1 VTGRALARTALAL
14 ASLARAALALAS
26 LAALA
31 GCGKPRP
38 PIELAPGR
46 SLFWEVRGGERD
58 ATLYLLGSVH
68 VGDGRPLAL
77 TPTLEAAL
85 ARSEEL
91 VVEVDLAEVTPAR
104 VMGFLERHGTLAP
117 AEDLSSRVGPETLA
131 LLREFI
137 AERDLDPAGVERLEP
152 WAIALLVI
160 EGALR
165 EAGYEGAYGVD
176 QWFLARARDSGKRIV
191 GLESVE
197 FQLGLLSGLSREH
210 AERLLRETLL
220 ASRAGGGGVTHVE
233 AILDAW
239 ERGDAAALEDLAH
252 AELADDPSLAP
263 FYEATY
269 FARNESMRDALVRL
283 LADGRTR
290 FCVVGAGHLVGER
303 GIPALLARDGWRVSG
318 PGFPAPPGDARL
330 RPDP

>member
-1 VTGRALARTALAL
+1 VKRGRFGRA
-14 ASLARAALALAS
+14 ALAS

-31 GCGKPRP
+31 ACAAPRP

-77 TPTLEAAL
+77 APSLEAAL

-91 VVEVDLAEVTPAR
+91 VVEVDLAEVTPER
-104 VMGFLERHGTLAP
+104 VLRFLDRRGKLAP
-117 AEDLSSRVGPETLA
+117 AEDLSSRLAPETLA
-131 LLREFI
+131 LLREFL
-137 AERDLDPAGVERLEP
+137 AERDLDAAGVERLEP

-160 EGALR
+160 EGSLR

-176 QWFLARARDSGKRIV
+176 QWFLDRAGRSGQPIV

-197 FQLGLLSGLSREH
+197 FQLELLSDLSREH

-220 ASRAGGGGVTHVE
+220 AARPGGGGVSQVQ

-239 ERGDAAALEDLAH
+239 ERGDVAALERLAH
-252 AELADDPSLAP
+252 AELAEDPSLAP

-303 GIPALLARDGWRVSG
+303 GIPALLARDGWRVTG
-318 PGFPAPPGDARL
+318 PGFPVRAR
-330 RPDP
+330 

>member
-1 VTGRALARTALAL
+1 VTRRALAC
-14 ASLARAALALAS
+14 AALALAS

-31 GCGKPRP
+31 GCAKPRP
-38 PIELAPGR
+38 PIELAAGR
-46 SLFWEVRGGERD
+46 SLFWEVRGGAGD

-77 TPTLEAAL
+77 APTLEAAF

-91 VVEVDLAEVTPAR
+91 VVEVDLAEVTPER
-104 VMGFLERHGTLAP
+104 VMRFLDRHGTLAP
-117 AEDLSSRVGPETLA
+117 AEDLSQRVGPETLA
-131 LLREFI
+131 LLREFV
-137 AERDLDPAGVERLEP
+137 AQRDLDPALVERLEP

-160 EGALR
+160 EGSLR

-176 QWFLARARDSGKRIV
+176 QWFLARARGAGKAIV
-191 GLESVE
+191 GLESLE
-197 FQLGLLSGLSREH
+197 FQLELLSGLSGEH

-220 ASRAGGGGVTHVE
+220 ASQAGGGVAHVE

-239 ERGDAAALEDLAH
+239 ERGDAAALERLAH
-252 AELADDPSLAP
+252 AELAQDPSLAP

-283 LADGRTR
+283 VADGRTR

-303 GIPALLARDGWRVSG
+303 GIPALLAREGFRVTG
-318 PGFPAPPGDARL
+318 PGLPSAGASR
-330 RPDP
+330 